1 MFVCEDGNQNGHG
14 KSLCN
19 DVNLHKLDTLA
30 KLDSNLAPRAY
41 DGAQQSV
48 SWRPLRVV
56 LHSDIQVLQF
66 IVSELLDD
74 LAE

>member
-1 MFVCEDGNQNGHG
+1 MEANTREMW

-19 DVNLHKLDTLA
+19 DVDLHKLDTLA

>member
-1 MFVCEDGNQNGHG
+1 MDANTDTREMW
-14 KSLCN
+14 KSLGN
-19 DVNLHKLDTLA
+19 DVDLHKLDTLA

-41 DGAQQSV
+41 NGAQQSM
-48 SWRPLRVV
+48 SGRSLRIV
-56 LHSDIQVLQF
+56 LHSDIQMLQF